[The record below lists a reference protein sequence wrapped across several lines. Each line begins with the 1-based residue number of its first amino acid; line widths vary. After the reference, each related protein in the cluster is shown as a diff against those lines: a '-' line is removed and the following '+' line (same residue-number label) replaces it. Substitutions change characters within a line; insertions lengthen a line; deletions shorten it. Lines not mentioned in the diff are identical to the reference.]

1 MYGKQILAAAVLLS
15 AVCLLPLLLSGP
27 QLTIYVLICL
37 AIVVTCGLSLLMGY
51 AGQVSFGQGAFYGIG
66 AYTAALVALS
76 GYPTVIGLV
85 LSPVLAMAAAVVI
98 GFPLLRLKGFYLG
111 FATLAVHLVLLNAVS
126 GIEALGGDIG
136 LTGIPPLKIAGVT
149 FSSGIEY
156 AYLVSGLAILTVFL
170 NRQILSSRFGRAFR
184 AVATSEAA
192 AESCGIAVFNYKTY
206 VFVLSAGYAG
216 LAGGVYAFFF
226 SYVSPSSFALL
237 LSFQF
242 VVMSVVGGS
251 RSLLGPVLGAVI
263 VTILVQGLNSLGTMS
278 WMPPSAP
285 IILSYGTY
293 SVLVIVIVLFSPN
306 GLAPAIFGQMQNLLG
321 SFRPARSGGVVPAPN
336 SESGAVQS

>member
-1 MYGKQILAAAVLLS
+1 MYGKRLLAAAVLVS
-15 AVCLLPLLLSGP
+15 VACLLPLLLSGP

-37 AIVVTCGLSLLMGY
+37 AIIVTCGLSLLMGY

-66 AYTAALVALS
+66 AYTAAMVALS
-76 GYPTVIGLV
+76 GYPTVVGLI
-85 LSPVLAMAAAVVI
+85 LSPMLAMAAAVVL

-126 GIEALGGDIG
+126 GIESLGGDIG
-136 LTGIPPLKIAGVT
+136 LKGIPPLKVAGVT
-149 FSSGIEY
+149 FNTSIEY
-156 AYLVSGLAILTVFL
+156 AYLVSGLAVLTLFL
-170 NRQILSSRFGRAFR
+170 NHQILNSRFGRAFR

-278 WMPPSAP
+278 WMPPLAP

-293 SVLVIVIVLFSPN
+293 SVLVVVIVLFAPN
-306 GLAPAIFGQMQNLLG
+306 GLAPAIFGLMQSFFS
-321 SFRPARSGGVVPAPN
+321 SFRPARSKVATPGCN
-336 SESGAVQS
+336 SEGGAVQQ

>member
-15 AVCLLPLLLSGP
+15 AVCLLPVLLTGP

-37 AIVVTCGLSLLMGY
+37 AIMVTCGLSLLMGY

-66 AYTAALVALS
+66 AYTAAMVALG

-85 LSPVLAMAAAVVI
+85 LSPMLSMAAAVVI

-111 FATLAVHLVLLNAVS
+111 FATLAVHLVLLNAAS
-126 GIEALGGDIG
+126 GVDSLGGDIG
-136 LTGIPPLKIAGVT
+136 LTGIPPLKVAGLT

-156 AYLVSGLAILTVFL
+156 AYLVSALAILTVFL

-226 SYVSPSSFALL
+226 SYVSPSSFTLL

-251 RSLLGPVLGAVI
+251 RSLFGPVLGAVI

-293 SVLVIVIVLFSPN
+293 SVLVIVIVLFAPS
-306 GLAPAIFGQMQNLLG
+306 GLAPAIFEQVRNLLSYERG
-321 SFRPARSGGVVPAPN
+321 ARR
-336 SESGAVQS
+336 GAATSVRNTENETV